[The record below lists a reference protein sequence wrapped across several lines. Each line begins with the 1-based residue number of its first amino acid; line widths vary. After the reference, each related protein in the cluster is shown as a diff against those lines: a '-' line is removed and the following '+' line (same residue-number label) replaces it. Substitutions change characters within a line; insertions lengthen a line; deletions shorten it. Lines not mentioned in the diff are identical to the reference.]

1 MTQEA
6 ESGTERASSTAA
18 IAASKFST
26 TSVINPFDP
35 SEILTYP
42 LLQLAYKP
50 RHPHH
55 N

>member
-6 ESGTERASSTAA
+6 ESGTERASLTAA
-18 IAASKFST
+18 IADSKFST
-26 TSVINPFDP
+26 TSMINP
-35 SEILTYP
+35 SALGEILTYP
-42 LLQLAYKP
+42 LLLLAYKP

>member
-18 IAASKFST
+18 IADSKFST
-26 TSVINPFDP
+26 TSMINPFAQG
-35 SEILTYP
+35 EILTYL